1 MKKITAMLMLLV
13 FSIGITCA
21 DGFSPTKENTVGKY
35 FRLCTPNREYRY
47 LTNNGAGNTMTG
59 RVVAKFDNQVWR
71 LLGRDDGTFDIQSVY
86 DGSYMAMTSPI
97 TTSATKP
104 ADGWTDVRSKR
115 YRRTLCHQERNQ
127 PAQPAECQQFQHTQL
142 GKRNQ
147 YHRRRMQIPD

>member
-13 FSIGITCA
+13 FSIGITRA

-35 FRLCTPNREYRY
+35 FRLCTPHRENRY
-47 LTNNGAGNTMTG
+47 LTNNGAGNTMSG

-104 ADGWTDVRSKR
+104 ADGWAFGASDTDGLFVIKSG
-115 YRRTLCHQERNQ
+115 TNQ
-127 PAQPAECQQFQHTQL
+127 LNQQNVSNYNILNWGDGT
-142 GKRNQ
+142 NTT
-147 YHRRRMQIPD
+147 DD